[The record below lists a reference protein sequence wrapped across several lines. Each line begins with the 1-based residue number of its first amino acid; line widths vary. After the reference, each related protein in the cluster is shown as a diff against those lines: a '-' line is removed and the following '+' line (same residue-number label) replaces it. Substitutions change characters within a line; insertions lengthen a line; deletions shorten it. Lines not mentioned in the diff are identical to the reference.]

1 MVLYLLMKHMIYFL
15 NEKKKDTYPQLLL
28 GEINYGFYWKPLRLF
43 IIIVMVLLFKRE
55 IDCWSA
61 QCKRVHCLRRVILCH
76 WLSCPCILVG
86 QCPGKLL
93 NIYKHTTGLANGLH
107 LVESFPETVFTTF
120 PFTHMFK
127 EESCCLLASSPQN
140 QKYVRVMWITEE
152 WPQLQYS

>member
-15 NEKKKDTYPQLLL
+15 NEKKRHLSPVVAWRNKLWFLLETSEAIYYYCHGTIIQERNTL
-28 GEINYGFYWKPLRLF
+28 LECTVQTGPLSQEGYL
-43 IIIVMVLLFKRE
+43 VPLTVLSLHTGRTV
-55 IDCWSA
+55 S
-61 QCKRVHCLRRVILCH
+61 
-76 WLSCPCILVG
+76 
-86 QCPGKLL
+86 GKLR
-93 NIYKHTTGLANGLH
+93 NIYKHTIGLANGLH